1 VCGGARLPQCRHS
14 QVQACHHPAKNTR
27 MLNSKLNSKQ
37 TQTQYVVRYDLSIQD
52 HEFDNPIRE
61 QKGIETRR
69 MDVKIE

>member
-1 VCGGARLPQCRHS
+1 
-14 QVQACHHPAKNTR
+14 